1 MSAEVFVSYSS
12 QDFEEV
18 HRIVEQLRGAGVSVW
33 MDDGG
38 IEAATLWSEAI
49 VEAINDSKVLIMMV
63 SSHST
68 DSPNVVKEVMLSSE
82 SGKVI
87 LPVYLEEAEI
97 PSRLKYQLTGIQHL
111 EVFSLSESGL
121 IEELL
126 RGLSIN
132 GVTVPGI
139 KTTNIAAST
148 KLPSHRRKKNRR
160 SNLLFPLAASCAL
173 GLLIGWFFSGASSKP
188 QDSAPMT
195 VVINA
200 SINLPNNAPLADTSV
215 MWGGVSVPH
224 LAVASNGSF
233 FVYAAKNGTSTILYK
248 RSLGLET
255 VEPISGTE
263 GGFAPFLS
271 PDNQWVAFIAENKL
285 KKVSLNG
292 GSPQILA
299 EATNSMGGTW
309 ADNGIIF
316 FTIREGGVIN
326 SISEK
331 GGESKLVEV
340 KSHLQAEGHPGALWP
355 HALPGGRQLLVTSQ
369 NNPQKRYSIHLLDV
383 ETGVSRQLVFDGGC
397 AHYLD
402 SGHIVYGRKSD
413 LYSTG
418 FNLGSLELVGDEQL
432 VQEGVRSAGRYAGQF
447 TVARENGTLVYL
459 PGEFGGAGQL
469 TWVDRN
475 GNEESLGFKERVFG
489 TFNLS
494 PKGDKLL
501 AQVWEPTASVWMFDL
516 ETKLESV
523 VEQSPSNGFKGFPR
537 WHTDGEGFTFSSTSG
552 ELYELFSRRLAKPNH
567 SKLIEG
573 SPDTMKIE
581 GSWSPDG
588 KRYVYNHFSEKTK
601 WDLSIFD
608 KETGRHEGLMVSEK
622 TEWGPRISPDG
633 KWVTFTMD
641 KTGGTY
647 EVFVI
652 SIDGGMP
659 QQVSLDNGVESVW
672 MADGTELIYR
682 ERQKLVGRK
691 LESSSPLSF
700 GPPGVIYEGD
710 FLTIPGHSY
719 DVSPDGDRFL
729 VLKEVHPQGESLEL
743 NIITQWSSKFANT
756 AARRVQ
762 N

>member
-18 HRIVEQLRGAGVSVW
+18 HCIVERLRGAGVSVW
-33 MDDGG
+33 MDEGG
-38 IEAATLWSEAI
+38 IEAAALWSEAI
-49 VEAINDSKVLIMMV
+49 VDAINDCKVLIMMV

-68 DSPNVVKEVMLSSE
+68 DSTNVVKEVMLSSE

-87 LPVYLEEAEI
+87 LPIYLEEAEI

-111 EVFSLSESGL
+111 EAFSLSESAL
-121 IEELL
+121 IEELR
-126 RGLSIN
+126 RGLAIN
-132 GVTVPGI
+132 GVTVPDMVA
-139 KTTNIAAST
+139 KNIDAST
-148 KLPSHRRKKNRR
+148 KSPSHRRMKRSR
-160 SNLLFPLAASCAL
+160 SNRLIPMASSCML
-173 GLLIGWFFSGASSKP
+173 GLLIGWFFSGASRKP
-188 QDSAPMT
+188 QDLAPMSA
-195 VVINA
+195 VINA
-200 SINLPNNAPLADTSV
+200 SINLPKNAPLADTSV

-233 FVYAAKNGTSTILYK
+233 FVYAAKNGMSTILYK

-255 VEPISGTE
+255 VEPITGTE

-271 PDNQWVAFIAENKL
+271 PDNQWVGFISDNKL
-285 KKVSLNG
+285 KKVSLEG
-292 GSPQILA
+292 GRPQILA
-299 EATNSMGGTW
+299 EATNSIGGTW

-316 FTIREGGVIN
+316 FTIREGGVIY

-331 GGESKLVEV
+331 GGESKLVEF

-383 ETGVSRQLVFDGGC
+383 ETGLSRQLIFDGGC
-397 AHYLD
+397 PHYLN
-402 SGHIVYGRKSD
+402 SGHIIYGRKSD
-413 LYSTG
+413 LYSIG
-418 FNLGSLELVGDEQL
+418 FKLSSLDLVGDEQL

-459 PGEFGGAGQL
+459 PGEFGGAGHL

-475 GNEESLGFKERVFG
+475 GNEDSLGFKERVFG

-501 AQVWEPTASVWMFDL
+501 AQVWEPTASIWMFDL
-516 ETKLESV
+516 ETKLESI
-523 VEQSPSNGFKGFPR
+523 VEQSASNGFKGFPR
-537 WHTDGEGFTFSSTSG
+537 WHRDGEGFTFSSTSG
-552 ELYELFSRRLAKPNH
+552 ELYELFSRRLANPSH
-567 SKLIEG
+567 SILVQG
-573 SPDTMKIE
+573 SPDTIKIE

-588 KRYVYNHFSEKTK
+588 RRYVYNHFSKKTK

-608 KETGRHEGLMVSEK
+608 KETGKHEPLMGTEK

-652 SIDGGMP
+652 SIEGGTP
-659 QQVSLDNGVESVW
+659 QQVSLNNGLESMW
-672 MADGTELIYR
+672 TADGNELIYR
-682 ERQKLVGRK
+682 ERQKLISRK

-700 GPPGVIYEGD
+700 GAPSVVYEGD

-729 VLKEVHPQGESLEL
+729 VVKEVHQQGESLEL
-743 NIITQWSSKFANT
+743 GIITQWSSKFSK
-756 AARRVQ
+756 
-762 N
+762 

>member
-1 MSAEVFVSYSS
+1 M
-12 QDFEEV
+12 
-18 HRIVEQLRGAGVSVW
+18 
-33 MDDGG
+33 
-38 IEAATLWSEAI
+38 
-49 VEAINDSKVLIMMV
+49 
-63 SSHST
+63 
-68 DSPNVVKEVMLSSE
+68 
-82 SGKVI
+82 
-87 LPVYLEEAEI
+87 
-97 PSRLKYQLTGIQHL
+97 
-111 EVFSLSESGL
+111 
-121 IEELL
+121 
-126 RGLSIN
+126 
-132 GVTVPGI
+132 
-139 KTTNIAAST
+139 
-148 KLPSHRRKKNRR
+148 
-160 SNLLFPLAASCAL
+160 
-173 GLLIGWFFSGASSKP
+173 
-188 QDSAPMT
+188 
-195 VVINA
+195 
-200 SINLPNNAPLADTSV
+200 
-215 MWGGVSVPH
+215 
-224 LAVASNGSF
+224 
-233 FVYAAKNGTSTILYK
+233 
-248 RSLGLET
+248 
-255 VEPISGTE
+255 
-263 GGFAPFLS
+263 
-271 PDNQWVAFIAENKL
+271 
-285 KKVSLNG
+285 
-292 GSPQILA
+292 
-299 EATNSMGGTW
+299 
-309 ADNGIIF
+309 
-316 FTIREGGVIN
+316 
-326 SISEK
+326 
-331 GGESKLVEV
+331 
-340 KSHLQAEGHPGALWP
+340 
-355 HALPGGRQLLVTSQ
+355 
-369 NNPQKRYSIHLLDV
+369 
-383 ETGVSRQLVFDGGC
+383 
-397 AHYLD
+397 
-402 SGHIVYGRKSD
+402 
-413 LYSTG
+413 
-418 FNLGSLELVGDEQL
+418 
-432 VQEGVRSAGRYAGQF
+432 
-447 TVARENGTLVYL
+447 
-459 PGEFGGAGQL
+459 

-710 FLTIPGHSY
+710 FLAIPGHSY

-756 AARRVQ
+756 AARRVK

>member
-18 HRIVEQLRGAGVSVW
+18 HRIVEQLRSTGVSVW
-33 MDDGG
+33 MDEGG
-38 IEAATLWSEAI
+38 IEAARLWSEAI
-49 VEAINDSKVLIMMV
+49 VDAINDCKVLIMMV

-87 LPVYLEEAEI
+87 LPIYLEEAEI

-111 EVFSLSESGL
+111 EAFSLSESGL
-121 IEELL
+121 IEELR
-126 RGLSIN
+126 RGLAIN
-132 GVTVPGI
+132 GVIVPGMV
-139 KTTNIAAST
+139 TTNIDASA
-148 KLPSHRRKKNRR
+148 KSPSHRRMKHSR
-160 SNLLFPLAASCAL
+160 SNWLLSIMASSCVL

-188 QDSAPMT
+188 QDLAPMAA
-195 VVINA
+195 VVNA

-233 FVYAAKNGTSTILYK
+233 FVYTAKNGMSTTLYK

-285 KKVSLNG
+285 KKVSLKG
-292 GSPQILA
+292 GSPQILT
-299 EATNSMGGTW
+299 EATNSIGGTW

-316 FTIREGGVIN
+316 FTIREGGVIY

-340 KSHLQAEGHPGALWP
+340 KSYLQAEGHPGALWP

-383 ETGVSRQLVFDGGC
+383 ETGVSRQLIFDGGC
-397 AHYLD
+397 PHYLD

-413 LYSTG
+413 LYSMG
-418 FNLGSLELVGDEQL
+418 FKLGSLDLIGDEQL
-432 VQEGVRSAGRYAGQF
+432 VHEGVRSAGRYAGQF
-447 TVARENGTLVYL
+447 TVSRENGTLVYL

-475 GNEESLGFKERVFG
+475 GNEDSMGFKERVFG

-501 AQVWEPTASVWMFDL
+501 AQVWEPTASIWMFDL
-516 ETKLESV
+516 ETKLESI
-523 VEQSPSNGFKGFPR
+523 VEQSASNGFKGFPR
-537 WHTDGEGFTFSSTSG
+537 WHTDGAGFTFSSTSG
-552 ELYELFSRRLAKPNH
+552 KLYELFSRRLANPSH
-567 SKLIEG
+567 SILIKG
-573 SPDTMKIE
+573 SPDTIKIE

-588 KRYVYNHFSEKTK
+588 RRYVYNHFSKKTK

-608 KETGRHEGLMVSEK
+608 KETGKHEPLMVTKK

-659 QQVSLDNGVESVW
+659 QQVSLNNGLESVW
-672 MADGTELIYR
+672 TVDGNELIYR
-682 ERQKLVGRK
+682 ERKKLVGRK

-700 GPPGVIYEGD
+700 GAPSVIYEGD

-719 DVSPDGDRFL
+719 DVSPDGNRFL
-729 VLKEVHPQGESLEL
+729 VVKEVHPQGESLEL
-743 NIITQWSSKFANT
+743 NIITQWSSKFAH
-756 AARRVQ
+756 
-762 N
+762 